1 MHPAKTH
8 LQLNCPG
15 RKFLSKQSIQGGPDN
30 QTTDVLTGRFLM
42 GLQRLEISTVVGM
55 RRQ

>member
-30 QTTDVLTGRFLM
+30 QTTDVLTGRLLM